1 MAQGGEAVKRFSLLF
16 ISMFIIIGFQPVQAA
31 EQRTVIIEL
40 EGDVSAYREYL
51 EMHYPF
57 IEIVEEFDTLFQ
69 GLALRATD
77 AQLGKLSEHSHLLNI
92 HQVHTYKAETR
103 KSDVPFV
110 TQEFLGTSA
119 AGVTG
124 KGVKVGVIDTGIDY
138 THPDLKKNYKGGFDV
153 VDWDDDP
160 METTPEEG
168 EVTIHGTHVA
178 GIIGANGKMKG
189 IAPDAEIY
197 SYRALGPGGTGTSV
211 QVIAAIEK
219 AVGDK
224 MDIINLSLGSSVN
237 GPDWPTSLAVNK
249 AVEMGVS
256 VVTANGNE
264 GPANWTVGSPATATK
279 ALSVG
284 AVTTPQKTAVLYE
297 RFYKKLI
304 PILPLQGAVEWKQ
317 RRSLPIMDGGT
328 GERQLPD
335 ATGKIVIF
343 KRGKIPFAEKARI
356 AERAN
361 AVAVL
366 IYNDGS
372 GPLEASIQD
381 GGKPVSIPVAT
392 VTRQD
397 GLWSLKN
404 KQTAQLSAKQIEL
417 QNRMAAFSSR
427 GPVTRNWAIK
437 PEISAP
443 GAPVWSTVPQ
453 SGYQALQ
460 GTSMAAP
467 YVAGALALVKEAHPE
482 WTDEQQI
489 GALLTTAQLL
499 QKPNGEHY
507 DPIEQGMGKMQPSK
521 AISTPVI
528 IENPLL
534 RFGKID
540 TKQDAE
546 YVLTVHNVSNV
557 RQQLQFDQPKAVSGI
572 RWKVP
577 MSVDLSP
584 HETKRLNISISVN
597 PDIQEAGV
605 HQGYLSARFGQQ
617 EVHLPYLFLLKQADY
632 PKAMGLEM
640 EWKPLNRKGAY
651 HYQIYLPEG
660 VAELRID
667 LYDPDTLIYK
677 RQLLTKKQ
685 VDAGS
690 LEGDMSKREAGKP
703 GVYLALVQL
712 RMNDGKYV
720 STELPLYLS
729 DQMLVK

>member
-1 MAQGGEAVKRFSLLF
+1 MKRLSILF
-16 ISMFIIIGFQPVQAA
+16 ICVCIIFGFQPVQAA

-40 EGDVSAYREYL
+40 EGNVSDYREYL
-51 EMHYPF
+51 ELHHPF
-57 IEIVEEFDTLFQ
+57 VEIVEEFDTLFQ

-77 AQLGKLSEHSHLLNI
+77 AQLSELSQHSHLLNM
-92 HQVHTYKAETR
+92 HQVHTYKAETS
-103 KSDVPFV
+103 KTEVPFV

-124 KGVKVGVIDTGIDY
+124 QGVKVGVIDTGIDY
-138 THPDLKKNYKGGFDV
+138 THPDLRKNYKGGFDV

-168 EVTIHGTHVA
+168 EATIHGTHVA

-219 AVGDK
+219 AVEDN

-297 RFYKKLI
+297 RFYKKMI
-304 PILPLQGAVEWKQ
+304 PILPLQGAIEWKQ
-317 RRSLPIMDGGT
+317 RRSLPIMDAGT

-335 ATGKIVIF
+335 ATGKIVLF
-343 KRGKIPFAEKARI
+343 KRGKIPFAEKARA

-361 AVAVL
+361 AAAVL

-381 GGKPVSIPVAT
+381 GGKPVTIPVAAIT
-392 VTRQD
+392 KQD
-397 GLWSLKN
+397 GLWLLKN
-404 KQTAQLSAKQIEL
+404 KQTAQLSAKHIEL

-437 PEISAP
+437 PEIAAP

-482 WTDEQQI
+482 WTDEQQV

-499 QKPNGEHY
+499 QKPNGQPY

-521 AISTPVI
+521 AITTPVI

-540 TKQDAE
+540 TKQEAE
-546 YVLTVHNVSNV
+546 YVLTVHNVSET
-557 RQQLQFDQPKAVSGI
+557 QQLLQFDQPKAVGGI
-572 RWKVP
+572 RWKMP
-577 MSVDLSP
+577 MAEELAP
-584 HETKRLNISISVN
+584 HETKRIKISISVN
-597 PDIQEAGV
+597 PDINEAGV
-605 HQGYLSARFGQQ
+605 HQGYVSAQFGKQ
-617 EVHLPYLFLLKQADY
+617 EMQLPYLFLLKHADY

-640 EWKPLNRKGAY
+640 EWKPLNRRGAY

-660 VAELRID
+660 AAELRID
-667 LYDPDTLIYK
+667 LYDPDTLIYR

-685 VDAGS
+685 VDAGLLKGS
-690 LEGDMSKREAGKP
+690 MSKREAGKP
-703 GVYLALVQL
+703 GVYLALIQL
-712 RMNDGKYV
+712 RLKDGKYV
-720 STELPLYLS
+720 TTELPLYLS
-729 DQMLVK
+729 DQMLMK

>member
-1 MAQGGEAVKRFSLLF
+1 MAQGGVVVKRCSWLF
-16 ISMFIIIGFQPVQAA
+16 IFVFILIGFQPIQAA

-40 EGDVSAYREYL
+40 DEDVSSYRAYL
-51 EMHYPF
+51 ELHHPF

-69 GLALRATD
+69 GMALRGTD
-77 AQLGKLSEHSHLLNI
+77 AQLRALSQTGHLVHI
-92 HQVHTYKAETR
+92 HPVQTYEATTSKA
-103 KSDVPFV
+103 DVPFV
-110 TQEFLGTSA
+110 TQEFLGTKA
-119 AGVTG
+119 AGATG

-138 THPDLKKNYKGGFDV
+138 THPDLKQNYKGGFDV

-168 EVTIHGTHVA
+168 EATIHGTHVA

-189 IAPDAEIY
+189 IAPDAELY

-219 AVGDK
+219 AVEDK

-256 VVTANGNE
+256 IVTANGNE

-284 AVTTPQKTAVLYE
+284 AITTPQKSAVLYDS
-297 RFYKKLI
+297 FHKKLI
-304 PILPLQGAVEWKQ
+304 PILPMQGSVPWQQ
-317 RRSLPIMDGGT
+317 RRTLPILDGGT
-328 GERQLPD
+328 GEKELPD
-335 ATGKIVIF
+335 AAGKIVLF
-343 KRGKIPFAEKARI
+343 KRGKIPFAEKARA
-356 AERAN
+356 AERAH
-361 AVAVL
+361 AAAVL

-372 GPLEASIQD
+372 GPLEASIED
-381 GGKPVSIPVAT
+381 GGQPISIPVAA
-392 VTRQD
+392 VTKKD
-397 GLWSLKN
+397 GQWLLKN
-404 KQTAQLSAKQIEL
+404 EQTVQLAAKQIEL

-437 PEISAP
+437 PEIAAP
-443 GAPVWSTVPQ
+443 GAPVWSTVPE

-489 GALLTTAQLL
+489 GALLTTAQPLL
-499 QKPNGEHY
+499 RPDGSHY
-507 DPIEQGMGKMQPSK
+507 DPIEQGMGKMQPAK
-521 AISTPVI
+521 AIATPLI

-540 TKQDAE
+540 SKQEVE
-546 YVLTVHNVSNV
+546 YILVIHNVSDV
-557 RQQLQFDQPKAVSGI
+557 QQQLQFNQPKADSGI
-572 RWKVP
+572 RWQLPLTVN
-577 MSVDLSP
+577 VNP
-584 HETKRLNISISVN
+584 HETKRLKISLSVN
-597 PDIQEAGV
+597 PDIQKAGL
-605 HQGYLSARFGQQ
+605 HQGYISARFGAQ
-617 EVHLPYLFLLKQADY
+617 ELQLPYLFLVKQADY

-640 EWKPLNRKGAY
+640 EWRPLNQRGEY
-651 HYQIYLPEG
+651 RYQIYLPEG
-660 VAELRID
+660 AAELRID
-667 LYDPDTLIYK
+667 LYDPDTLVYD
-677 RQLLTKKQ
+677 RRLLIRKQ
-685 VDAGS
+685 VEAGL
-690 LEGDMSKREAGKP
+690 LEGSMSKREAGKA
-703 GVYLALVQL
+703 GVYLALIQL
-712 RMNDGKYV
+712 RTHDGQFANI
-720 STELPLYLS
+720 ELPLYLS

>member
-1 MAQGGEAVKRFSLLF
+1 MKRFSLLF
-16 ISMFIIIGFQPVQAA
+16 ICVCIIFGFQPVQAA
-31 EQRTVIIEL
+31 EQSTVIIEL
-40 EGDVSAYREYL
+40 DGDVSAYREYL

-57 IEIVEEFDTLFQ
+57 IEVVEEFDTLFQ

-77 AQLGKLSEHSHLLNI
+77 AQLNELSQHSHLLNI

-103 KSDVPFV
+103 KAEVPFV

-160 METTPEEG
+160 METKPEEG
-168 EVTIHGTHVA
+168 EATIHGTHVA

-189 IAPDAEIY
+189 IAPDADIY

-219 AVGDK
+219 AVEDK

-249 AVEMGVS
+249 AVELGVI

-335 ATGKIVIF
+335 ATGKIVVF
-343 KRGKIPFAEKARI
+343 KRGKIPFAEKARA
-356 AERAN
+356 AEQAN
-361 AVAVL
+361 AAAVL

-381 GGKPVSIPVAT
+381 GKKPVSIPVAA
-392 VTRQD
+392 VTKRD
-397 GLWSLKN
+397 GLWLLKN
-404 KQTAQLSAKQIEL
+404 AQTAQLSAKQIEL

-437 PEISAP
+437 PEIAAP

-489 GALLTTAQLL
+489 GALLTTAQQLL
-499 QKPNGEHY
+499 KPDGQPY
-507 DPIEQGMGKMQPSK
+507 APIEQGMGKMQPSK

-528 IENPLL
+528 IENPLI

-540 TKQDAE
+540 TKQEAE
-546 YVLTVHNVSNV
+546 YVLTVHNVSDV
-557 RQQLQFDQPKAVSGI
+557 QQHLQFDQPKAVSGI

-577 MSVDLSP
+577 LAVNLAP
-584 HETKRLNISISVN
+584 HETKRLKISISVN

-605 HQGYLSARFGQQ
+605 HQGYVSARFGKQ
-617 EVHLPYLFLLKQADY
+617 EVQIPYLFLLKNADY

-640 EWKPLNRKGAY
+640 EWKPLDRRGAY

-660 VAELRID
+660 AAELRID
-667 LYDPDTLIYK
+667 LYDPDTLIYNRK
-677 RQLLTKKQ
+677 LLTKKQ
-685 VDAGS
+685 VDAGL
-690 LEGDMSKREAGKP
+690 LEGRLSKREAGKP
-703 GVYLALVQL
+703 GVYLALIQL
-712 RMNDGKYV
+712 RLNDGKYV
-720 STELPLYLS
+720 TTELPLYLS
-729 DQMLVK
+729 DRMLVK

>member
-1 MAQGGEAVKRFSLLF
+1 MKRFGLLF
-16 ISMFIIIGFQPVQAA
+16 IYVCIIFGFQPVQAA
-31 EQRTVIIEL
+31 EQSTVIIEL
-40 EGDVSAYREYL
+40 DGDVSAYREYL

-57 IEIVEEFDTLFQ
+57 IEVVEEFDTLFQ

-77 AQLGKLSEHSHLLNI
+77 AQLNDLSQHSHLLNI

-103 KSDVPFV
+103 KAEVPFV

-160 METTPEEG
+160 METKPEEG
-168 EVTIHGTHVA
+168 EATIHGTHVA

-189 IAPDAEIY
+189 IAPDADIY

-219 AVGDK
+219 AVEDK

-249 AVEMGVS
+249 AVELGVI

-335 ATGKIVIF
+335 ATGKIVVF
-343 KRGKIPFAEKARI
+343 KRGKIPFAEKARA
-356 AERAN
+356 AEQAN
-361 AVAVL
+361 AAAVL

-381 GGKPVSIPVAT
+381 GKKPVSIPVAA
-392 VTRQD
+392 VTKRD
-397 GLWSLKN
+397 GLWLLKN
-404 KQTAQLSAKQIEL
+404 AQTAQLSAKQIEL

-437 PEISAP
+437 PEIAAP

-489 GALLTTAQLL
+489 GALLTTAQQLL
-499 QKPNGEHY
+499 KPDGQPY
-507 DPIEQGMGKMQPSK
+507 APIEQGMGKMQPSK

-528 IENPLL
+528 IENPLI

-540 TKQDAE
+540 TKQEAE
-546 YVLTVHNVSNV
+546 YVLTVHNVSDV
-557 RQQLQFDQPKAVSGI
+557 QQHLQFDQPKAVSGI

-577 MSVDLSP
+577 LAVKLAP
-584 HETKRLNISISVN
+584 HETKRLKISISVN

-605 HQGYLSARFGQQ
+605 HQGYVSARFGKQ
-617 EVHLPYLFLLKQADY
+617 EVQIPYLFLLKNADY

-640 EWKPLNRKGAY
+640 EWKPLDRRGAY

-660 VAELRID
+660 AAELRID
-667 LYDPDTLIYK
+667 LYDPDTLIYNRK
-677 RQLLTKKQ
+677 LLTKKQ
-685 VDAGS
+685 VDAGL
-690 LEGDMSKREAGKP
+690 LEGRLSKREAGRP
-703 GVYLALVQL
+703 GVYLALIQL
-712 RMNDGKYV
+712 RLNDGKYV
-720 STELPLYLS
+720 TTELPLYLS
-729 DQMLVK
+729 DRMNVK